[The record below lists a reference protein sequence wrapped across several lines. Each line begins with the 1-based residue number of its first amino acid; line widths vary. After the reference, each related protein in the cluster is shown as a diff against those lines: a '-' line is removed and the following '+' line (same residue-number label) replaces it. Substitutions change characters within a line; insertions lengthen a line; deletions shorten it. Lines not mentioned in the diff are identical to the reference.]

1 MQNMNAYYDFSG
13 QKFGHPLSLSIN
25 GFDRQVFSQQ
35 TSLELSYVLE
45 GRYEVITEG
54 FSRMLD
60 RHQLAL
66 IAPGEIHMIRKAPGA
81 ENSAAS
87 VILTLHID
95 FERMPEALVGDVEGL
110 FSTLVCTEEENAALL
125 GRVRQTLGRLLRL
138 LTQPEH
144 SLFQLNALMMELAD
158 LCASGAHRPMD
169 SIPLQS
175 PLHESSRRAIRFI
188 NRNFRRDIHL
198 EDVAKELSFSVSYT
212 SKLFTKHIG
221 LPFVKYLSYV
231 RVRASLEALLEGKES
246 IEAIALDCGMASAKA
261 YAAAFKEMYGIL
273 PSVYRKRFLQNL
285 RYSETGADQKMRLD
299 AAHLALLD
307 HLLRQPDQ
315 MIYQTPGLSILRRG
329 EAVVCESEGPAAL
342 TQQQGKLVVEFGPKQ
357 D

>member
-13 QKFGHPLSLSIN
+13 QKFGHPFSLSIN

-54 FSRMLD
+54 FSHLLN
-60 RHQLAL
+60 RHELAL
-66 IAPGEIHMIRKAPGA
+66 IAPGEIHMIRKAPDTPD
-81 ENSAAS
+81 S
-87 VILTLHID
+87 VILTVHID
-95 FERMPEALVGDVEGL
+95 FERMPEALVGQVDGL
-110 FSTLVCTEEENAALL
+110 FSTMVCTEAENVPLL
-125 GRVRQTLGRLLRL
+125 GRLRQTLGRLLRL

-144 SLFQLNALMMELAD
+144 SLFQLNARMMELAD
-158 LCASGAHRPMD
+158 LCASGARRPME

-188 NRNFRRDIHL
+188 NRNFRQDIHL
-198 EDVAKELSFSVSYT
+198 EDVAKELAFSVSYT

-246 IEAIALDCGMASAKA
+246 IEAIALDCGMPSAKA

-307 HLLRQPDQ
+307 HLLRLPDQ
-315 MIYQTPGLSILRRG
+315 TIYQAPGLLILRRG
-329 EAVVCESEGPAAL
+329 EAVVCESDGPAAL
-342 TQQQGKLVVEFGPKQ
+342 SQQADKLVVGFTPTKN
-357 D
+357 

>member
-13 QKFGHPLSLSIN
+13 QKFGHPFSLSIN

-45 GRYEVITEG
+45 GQYEVITEG
-54 FSRMLD
+54 FTRTLD

-66 IAPGEIHMIRKAPGA
+66 IAPGEIHMIRKTGTDRAG
-81 ENSAAS
+81 SM
-87 VILTLHID
+87 ILTVHID
-95 FERMPEALVGDVEGL
+95 FERMPEALVGDVSGL
-110 FSTLVCTEEENAALL
+110 FSTMVCTEGENAALL
-125 GRVRQTLGRLLRL
+125 GRVRQLLGRLIRL

-158 LCASGAHRPMD
+158 LCASGARRPME

-175 PLHESSRRAIRFI
+175 PLHESSRQAIRFI

-221 LPFVKYLSYV
+221 MPFVKYLSCV

-246 IEAIALDCGMASAKA
+246 IEAIALDCGMPNSKA
-261 YAAAFKEMYGIL
+261 YAAAFKEMYGTL
-273 PSVYRKRFLQNL
+273 PSVYRKRFVQNL
-285 RYSETGADQKMRLD
+285 RYSETGPDQKMRLGE
-299 AAHLALLD
+299 AQLALLD

-315 MIYQTPGLSILRRG
+315 AIYHAPGLTILRRG

-342 TQQQGKLVVEFGPKQ
+342 AQQAGKLVVTFGAEEAT
-357 D
+357 

>member
-13 QKFGHPLSLSIN
+13 QKFGHPFSLSIN

-54 FSRMLD
+54 FSHMLGP
-60 RHQLAL
+60 RELAL
-66 IAPGEIHMIRKAPGA
+66 IAPGEIHMIRKAPDAPG
-81 ENSAAS
+81 S
-87 VILTLHID
+87 VILTVHID
-95 FERMPEALVGDVEGL
+95 FERMPEALVGQVDGL
-110 FSTLVCTEEENAALL
+110 FSTMVCTEAENAPLL
-125 GRVRQTLGRLLRL
+125 GRLRQTLGRLLRL

-144 SLFQLNALMMELAD
+144 SLFQLNARMMELAD
-158 LCASGAHRPMD
+158 LCSSGARRPME

-188 NRNFRRDIHL
+188 NRNFRQDIHL
-198 EDVAKELSFSVSYT
+198 EDVAKELAFSVSYT

-231 RVRASLEALLEGKES
+231 RVRASLEALLEGRES
-246 IEAIALDCGMASAKA
+246 IEAIALDCGMPSAKA

-307 HLLRQPDQ
+307 HLLRLPDQ
-315 MIYQTPGLSILRRG
+315 TIYQAPGLSILRRG
-329 EAVVCESEGPAAL
+329 EAVVCESDGPAAL
-342 TQQQGKLVVEFGPKQ
+342 SQQADKLVVEFTPTKN
-357 D
+357 

>member
-1 MQNMNAYYDFSG
+1 MQNMNTYYDFSG

-54 FSRMLD
+54 FSHLLN
-60 RHQLAL
+60 RHELAL

-87 VILTLHID
+87 VILTVHID
-95 FERMPEALVGDVEGL
+95 FERMPEALVGQVDGL
-110 FSTLVCTEEENAALL
+110 FSTMVCTEAENAPLL
-125 GRVRQTLGRLLRL
+125 GRLRQTLGRLLRL

-144 SLFQLNALMMELAD
+144 SLFQLNARMMELAD
-158 LCASGAHRPMD
+158 LCASGARRPME

-188 NRNFRRDIHL
+188 NRNFRQDIHL
-198 EDVAKELSFSVSYT
+198 EDVAKELAFSVSYT

-231 RVRASLEALLEGKES
+231 RVRASLEALLEGRES
-246 IEAIALDCGMASAKA
+246 IEAIALDCGMPSAKA

-285 RYSETGADQKMRLD
+285 RYSETGTDQKMRLD

-307 HLLRQPDQ
+307 HLLRLPDQ
-315 MIYQTPGLSILRRG
+315 TIHQAPGLTILRRG
-329 EAVVCESEGPAAL
+329 EAVVCESDGPAAL
-342 TQQQGKLVVEFGPKQ
+342 TQQAGKLVVEFTPTKN
-357 D
+357 

>member
-81 ENSAAS
+81 ENAAAS

-95 FERMPEALVGDVEGL
+95 FERMPEALVGQVEGL

-158 LCASGAHRPMD
+158 LCASGAHRPME

-175 PLHESSRRAIRFI
+175 PLHESSCWCC
-188 NRNFRRDIHL
+188 L
-198 EDVAKELSFSVSYT
+198 
-212 SKLFTKHIG
+212 G
-221 LPFVKYLSYV
+221 
-231 RVRASLEALLEGKES
+231 
-246 IEAIALDCGMASAKA
+246 
-261 YAAAFKEMYGIL
+261 
-273 PSVYRKRFLQNL
+273 
-285 RYSETGADQKMRLD
+285 
-299 AAHLALLD
+299 
-307 HLLRQPDQ
+307 RQQ
-315 MIYQTPGLSILRRG
+315 
-329 EAVVCESEGPAAL
+329 
-342 TQQQGKLVVEFGPKQ
+342 
-357 D
+357 

>member
-60 RHQLAL
+60 RHQLTL
-66 IAPGEIHMIRKAPGA
+66 IAPGEIHMIRKTPAAPD
-81 ENSAAS
+81 S
-87 VILTLHID
+87 VILTVHID
-95 FERMPEALVGDVEGL
+95 FERMPEALVGRVEGL
-110 FSTLVCTEEENAALL
+110 FSSMVCTETENAALL

-138 LTQPEH
+138 LTRPEH

-158 LCASGAHRPMD
+158 LCASGANRPME

-315 MIYQTPGLSILRRG
+315 MLYQAPGLSILRRG
-329 EAVVCESEGPAAL
+329 ETVVCESEGPAAL
-342 TQQQGKLVVEFGPKQ
+342 TQQQGKLMVEFGPKQ

>member
-1 MQNMNAYYDFSG
+1 MQNMNTYYDFSG

-54 FSRMLD
+54 FSHLLN
-60 RHQLAL
+60 RHELAL

-81 ENSAAS
+81 EN
-87 VILTLHID
+87 
-95 FERMPEALVGDVEGL
+95 ERMPEALVGQVDGL
-110 FSTLVCTEEENAALL
+110 FSTMVCTEAENAPLL
-125 GRVRQTLGRLLRL
+125 GRLRQTLGRLLRL

-144 SLFQLNALMMELAD
+144 SLFQLNARMMELAD
-158 LCASGAHRPMD
+158 LCASGARRPME

-188 NRNFRRDIHL
+188 NRNFRQDIHL
-198 EDVAKELSFSVSYT
+198 EDVAKELAFSVSYT

-246 IEAIALDCGMASAKA
+246 IEAIALDCGMPSAKA

-307 HLLRQPDQ
+307 HLLRLPDQ
-315 MIYQTPGLSILRRG
+315 TIHQAPGLTILRRG
-329 EAVVCESEGPAAL
+329 EAVVCESDGPAAL
-342 TQQQGKLVVEFGPKQ
+342 TQQAGKLVVEFTPTKN
-357 D
+357 

>member
-1 MQNMNAYYDFSG
+1 
-13 QKFGHPLSLSIN
+13 
-25 GFDRQVFSQQ
+25 
-35 TSLELSYVLE
+35 
-45 GRYEVITEG
+45 
-54 FSRMLD
+54 
-60 RHQLAL
+60 
-66 IAPGEIHMIRKAPGA
+66 
-81 ENSAAS
+81 
-87 VILTLHID
+87 
-95 FERMPEALVGDVEGL
+95 
-110 FSTLVCTEEENAALL
+110 
-125 GRVRQTLGRLLRL
+125 
-138 LTQPEH
+138 
-144 SLFQLNALMMELAD
+144 
-158 LCASGAHRPMD
+158 MD

-329 EAVVCESEGPAAL
+329 EAVVCESEGAAAL